1 MNLDMLQNSL
11 DGLVRGIEELKTE
24 NSRLRVAALANR
36 DEVRKEYEAELDYL
50 KDELSRSWM
59 TLSSLE
65 DERLRKFR
73 DKHYQLH
80 QKDDGFITHIFGTGI
95 GTCYKIECP
104 ICHEVEDITDVSNW

>member
-1 MNLDMLQNSL
+1 MNLNMLQNNL
-11 DGLVRGIEELKTE
+11 DDLVRGIEELKTE

-59 TLSSLE
+59 TLSPLE

-80 QKDDGFITHIFGTGI
+80 QKDNGFIAHIFGTGI

-104 ICHEVEDITDVSNW
+104 VCHEVEDITDVSNW